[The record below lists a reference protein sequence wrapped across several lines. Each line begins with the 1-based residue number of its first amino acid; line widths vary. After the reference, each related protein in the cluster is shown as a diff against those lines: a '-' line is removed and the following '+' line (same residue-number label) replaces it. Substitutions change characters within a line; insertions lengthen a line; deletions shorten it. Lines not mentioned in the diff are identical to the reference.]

1 MKTTFKYI
9 GSVILTLALGACN
22 LDQYP
27 YSETAADEYVTNAEA
42 VNNLVIGTY
51 NGLHDVMYYEWAV
64 TELRSDNTR
73 MRANGST
80 SQDTKLIE
88 QLDQGTAAAPRRVAV
103 TGQELPDLRVR
114 QTGLQEPGAVYVQE
128 ASLVVDDEG
137 VHPEPPMRELELQG
151 RDLAENTMRVGVH
164 PEHASA
170 LHAGKCRRAVT
181 DDAFVQVRNGGL
193 VALGA
198 CLVFEGTRL
207 MEYYVVGKSPFPALT
222 VLRPHG
228 I

>member
-73 MRANGST
+73 MRANGSRSAGSEKNLKT
-80 SQDTKLIE
+80 GS
-88 QLDQGTAAAPRRVAV
+88 GTFN
-103 TGQELPDLRVR
+103 
-114 QTGLQEPGAVYVQE
+114 
-128 ASLVVDDEG
+128 S
-137 VHPEPPMRELELQG
+137 
-151 RDLAENTMRVGVH
+151 
-164 PEHASA
+164 
-170 LHAGKCRRAVT
+170 
-181 DDAFVQVRNGGL
+181 
-193 VALGA
+193 
-198 CLVFEGTRL
+198 
-207 MEYYVVGKSPFPALT
+207 
-222 VLRPHG
+222 
-228 I
+228 